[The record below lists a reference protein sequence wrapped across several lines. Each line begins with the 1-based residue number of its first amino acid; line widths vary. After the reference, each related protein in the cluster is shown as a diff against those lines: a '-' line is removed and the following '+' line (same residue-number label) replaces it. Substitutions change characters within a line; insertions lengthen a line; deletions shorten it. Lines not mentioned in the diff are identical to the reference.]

1 MDKDL
6 KTYIENLEIWEFN
19 MDRIMQ
25 IWYDNNESEI
35 EKYKH
40 LIMLDSS
47 LDELEKLSKGD
58 DLVEEFKEEIK
69 ELNENET
76 YTSWLTPEE
85 DAEFILNTEKSIS
98 YEQGEKNKQIEIAKN
113 LLKTDLKVEDI
124 SKATG
129 LSIEEVAKIKNEI

>member
-25 IWYDNNESEI
+25 IWYDKEE

-40 LIMLDSS
+40 LVMLDSN
-47 LDELEKLSKGD
+47 LEELEKISKGD
-58 DLVEEFKEEIK
+58 ELVEEFKNDIK

-98 YEQGEKNKQIEIAKN
+98 YDEGLTQGLSQGEKINK
-113 LLKTDLKVEDI
+113 
-124 SKATG
+124 
-129 LSIEEVAKIKNEI
+129 